1 MPEIRLTKVADV
13 SVLPSIERSAGA
25 AFRVYPEL
33 SWVADDSVMSIEDH
47 QGFVA
52 SGTSWVASSAS
63 TIVGFLCAEAVGE
76 SELHIWELAV
86 HADAQGSGVGTQLM
100 QHAMAYAASSAHT
113 TSLTLTTFS
122 DVAFNAPFYR
132 RLGFELVE
140 ELEVEP
146 RLQALLR
153 EEAAHGL
160 PIERRCAMRCWV

>member
-1 MPEIRLTKVADV
+1 MPEIRLTRLAEV

-25 AFRVYPEL
+25 AFRAYPEF
-33 SWVADDSVMSIEDH
+33 SWVADDSLMSIEDH

-52 SGTSWVASSAS
+52 AGTSWVASDASAL
-63 TIVGFLCAEAVGE
+63 VGFLCAESVAD
-76 SELHIWELAV
+76 SALHIWELAV

-100 QHAMAYAASSAHT
+100 RHAMAFAGSHAQIT
-113 TSLTLTTFS
+113 NLTLTTFR
-122 DVAFNAPFYR
+122 DVVFNAPFYK

-140 ELEVEP
+140 ELEAEP

-160 PIERRCAMRCWV
+160 PVESRCAMRCWV